1 MPPPQSPAY
10 VLVEEL
16 REPSALATIHRP
28 PPDELEREELLLRK
42 LGPRGW
48 GRVHHFR
55 NYYQSGWGEQ
65 HGQVLSPK
73 ALEAFFRFLEAVDFP
88 AAKTSP
94 SVFLTDKGGVEL
106 SWEDADG
113 RPVQVEFT
121 RERMEYYRE
130 ATGEEGTMGHD
141 VIVQLSRRLTS

>member
-16 REPSALATIHRP
+16 RESSALATIHRP
-28 PPDELEREELLLRK
+28 PPDELEKEELLLRK

-65 HGQVLSPK
+65 RGQVLSPK
-73 ALEAFFRFLEAVDFP
+73 ALDAFSRFLEAVEFP
-88 AAKTSP
+88 AAKNPP
-94 SVFLTDKGGVEL
+94 SVFLTDRGGIEL

-113 RPVQVEFT
+113 KSVQVEFT
-121 RERMEYYRE
+121 RERVEFCRE
-130 ATGEEGTMGHD
+130 AIGEEGATGHD
-141 VIVQLSRRLTS
+141 EVVELSRRLTS